1 MQKTMARQVYE
12 MMTAAVLPE
21 YQLPGVD
28 SAFTPGSFCMQRY
41 TQMLNAYARLC
52 ERLGVID
59 EDEDVECIIS
69 SLLDIQEALCCQM
82 FLYGAQF
89 EHSYKENGSSHW

>member
-1 MQKTMARQVYE
+1 MQSALARRVYE
-12 MMTAAVLPE
+12 QVCVGVLPE
-21 YQLPGVD
+21 FQLPGV
-28 SAFTPGSFCMQRY
+28 AFAFGPGSFCLQKYAQVLEAY
-41 TQMLNAYARLC
+41 TRLC
-52 ERLGVID
+52 ERLGVTD

-89 EHSYKENGSSHW
+89 EHGSSHS